1 MITLPETELHRI
13 LFITAVAGA
22 MVQIAYYLFVFL
34 RTGLYK
40 ADTPSISVQP
50 FSIVIT
56 ARNESENLSL
66 FLKDILEQQ
75 HPQYQVVVVNDCSWD
90 DTSEVLEKYSRTY
103 KHLKITT
110 LIEQDKYR
118 HGKKFALAIGIK
130 GAMHERLVLTDADCQ
145 PSSSQWAA
153 LMASALEPPVEIVIG
168 YGAYRKEKGWLN
180 AWIRYDTAFNA
191 MQYLSFALCG
201 LPYMGTG
208 RNLAYTRSL
217 FFRQKGFSRHHH
229 ILSGDDDLF
238 VNAAANRHN
247 TRIQLNPKAFTYSV
261 TARSFVDW
269 CRQKR
274 RHMVSSL
281 YYRPIHRLLLGLFYA
296 SLIFFYYSLLL
307 LLLLKTEPLMVASLY
322 AMRLVVILP
331 VTAMVFFRLKE
342 NGLLKYTL
350 LFDLFIAFLYPIL
363 AIINLVNKKHTW
375 K

>member
-1 MITLPETELHRI
+1 MITLPEHEWQRI
-13 LFITAVAGA
+13 LLLIAFASAF
-22 MVQIAYYLFVFL
+22 VQIAYYLLVFL
-34 RTGLYK
+34 RTGLFK
-40 ADTPSISVQP
+40 PDSTAISPQP
-50 FSIVIT
+50 FSIVLT
-56 ARNESENLSL
+56 ARNESDNLNR
-66 FLKDILEQQ
+66 FLKDILEQL

-90 DTSEVLEKYSRTY
+90 QTAEVLERFSSAYD
-103 KHLKITT
+103 HLKVTT
-110 LIEQDKYR
+110 LIEQEKYR

-130 GAMHERLVLTDADCQ
+130 GARYDRLVLTDADCQ
-145 PSSSQWAA
+145 PSSPQWAA

-180 AWIRYDTAFNA
+180 AWIRYDTAYNA

-217 FFRQKGFSRHHH
+217 FFRHKGFSRHQH

-238 VNAAANRHN
+238 VNAAAHRHN
-247 TRIQLNPKAFTYSV
+247 TRVQLNPLAFTYSV
-261 TARSFVDW
+261 AASSFVDW

-274 RHMVSSL
+274 RHMISAI
-281 YYRPIHRLLLGLFYA
+281 YYRPLHQLLLGLFYA
-296 SLIFFYYSLLL
+296 SLMLFYYPLMI
-307 LLLLKTEPLMVASLY
+307 LLLLKTEPLTIVSIYLLRMVVL
-322 AMRLVVILP
+322 LP
-331 VTAMVFFRLKE
+331 VTALVFSRLKE
-342 NGLLKYTL
+342 KGLLKYTL